1 MKIGSILVIR
11 KRATSVADRVAEELA
26 LWAGERSI
34 RVFDAETTPNAD
46 ADIAVVLGGDGT
58 FLSAARII
66 GGRNIPILGVNLGSL
81 GFLTEIALE
90 ELTKTLEDVEDDR
103 ARIERRMM
111 VSVSVE
117 RGGKRGQAA
126 SVLNDV
132 VVNKGTM
139 ARISDLEVSVG
150 GAYLTTYRA
159 DGLIVATPTG
169 STAYSMSAGGSIV
182 SPGVAA
188 LLITPICPH
197 AMTQRPIILPPD
209 KEIAITIGKKNGDIY
224 VTLDGQI
231 NLELDEGDRVL
242 VSRSDETVMMVC
254 SPTRDY
260 FSVLRSK
267 LMWGAGREGE
277 AGK

>member
-11 KRATSVADRVAEELA
+11 KRATELADRVAAGLSA
-26 LWAGERSI
+26 WAFERSI
-34 RVFDAETTPNAD
+34 AVRDSEDDPAGPVDL
-46 ADIAVVLGGDGT
+46 AVVLGGDGT
-58 FLSAARII
+58 FLSAVRLL
-66 GGRNIPILGVNLGSL
+66 GGREVPVLGVNLGSL

-90 ELTKTLEDVEDDR
+90 ELFQTLDDLEADR
-103 ARIERRMM
+103 ARIEPRMM
-111 VSVSVE
+111 ISAVIEKKGVAVE
-117 RGGKRGQAA
+117 SAD
-126 SVLNDV
+126 VLNDV

-182 SPGVAA
+182 SPGVPAF
-188 LLITPICPH
+188 LLTPICPH

-209 KEIAITIGKKNGDIY
+209 REIAITVGKKNGDIY
-224 VTLDGQI
+224 ATLDGQV
-231 NLELDEGDRVL
+231 NHELEEGDRVL
-242 VSRSDETVMMVC
+242 VSRSDLTVMMVC

-267 LMWGAGREGE
+267 LMWGAGRDEVP
-277 AGK
+277 

>member
-11 KRATSVADRVAEELA
+11 KRATELA
-26 LWAGERSI
+26 DKVAAGLAVWASERSI
-34 RVFDAETTPNAD
+34 SIRDAEDSPGAPAD
-46 ADIAVVLGGDGT
+46 LAVVLGGDGT
-58 FLSAARII
+58 FLSAVRLM
-66 GGRNIPILGVNLGSL
+66 GGREAPILGVNLGSL

-90 ELTKTLEDVEDDR
+90 ELFQTLDDLEADR
-103 ARIERRMM
+103 ARIEPRMM
-111 VSVSVE
+111 MSAVIE
-117 RGGKRGQAA
+117 RSGVRGESAD
-126 SVLNDV
+126 VLNDV

-182 SPGVAA
+182 SPGVPA
-188 LLITPICPH
+188 LLLTPICPH
-197 AMTQRPIILPPD
+197 AMTQRPIILPTER
-209 KEIAITIGKKNGDIY
+209 EISITVGKKNGDVY

-231 NLELDEGDRVL
+231 NVELGEGDRVL
-242 VSRSDETVMMVC
+242 VSRSKNRVMMVC

-260 FSVLRSK
+260 FSVIRSK
-267 LMWGAGREGE
+267 LMWGADRTGG
-277 AGK
+277 GKC